1 MSHIFDGISQY
12 TEQNATDLKRKF
24 VLSPRFLK
32 DNLVDLRPNLKGD
45 TKLAT
50 ISHSLN
56 FNNGSCTTA
65 QQSSA
70 TTISQINLNICARN
84 AEAGWCFDELND
96 HFLRYSLS
104 KGSQYNQTNL
114 FGKYVEDIQADI
126 AKEIGRAAWVGTV
139 ASEGCDGWFTQV
151 AAASASTYNQ
161 SGLTINVA
169 SAYSEVNTAIA
180 NATSNV
186 TDLFADGNDV
196 RLFMNEPQFQILMMS
211 WAAQGNYHVDVVD
224 DGFARSFRIP
234 GTRVTAEAVPELGS
248 DTRMILT
255 PAGPNGNLVFGTD
268 AVSEA
273 SGGDFDF
280 YLDKKDKK
288 YYYYTPWKQ
297 GQGIFFPELIS
308 YIY

>member
-12 TEQNATDLKRKF
+12 TEQNATSLKRKF
-24 VLSPRFLK
+24 VLSPRFI
-32 DNLVDLRPNLKGD
+32 NEALVDIRPNLKGN
-45 TKLAT
+45 TKLAK
-50 ISHSLN
+50 ISHSIN
-56 FNNGSCTTA
+56 YNNGTCNST

-70 TTISQINLNICARN
+70 TTLSQIDLNICDRN
-84 AEAGWCFDELND
+84 FEIGWCFDELND

-104 KGSQYNQTNL
+104 KGSYYNETDL
-114 FGKYVEDIQADI
+114 FGTYVEDILANA
-126 AKEIGRAAWVGTV
+126 AKEIGRAAWVGTT

-180 NATSNV
+180 NATLNV

-196 RLFMNEPQFQILMMS
+196 RLYLNEPQFQILMMS
-211 WAAQGNYHVDVVD
+211 WANNGNFHVDVTNEGGV
-224 DGFARSFRIP
+224 RSFMIP
-234 GTRVTAEAVPELGS
+234 GTRVRAEAVPELGS

-255 PAGPNGNLVFGTD
+255 PKDNLVFGTD
-268 AVSEA
+268 VVSEA
-273 SGGDFDF
+273 TASDFDF

-288 YYYYTPWKQ
+288 YYLYSAWKQ
-297 GQGIFFPELIS
+297 GQGIFHPEQIS